1 MKIKTK
7 KRIVLTLLFLI
18 PILFR
23 LYTALSEF
31 YGFYRS
37 PNSKFSF
44 IFYFLDYLGNS
55 VSSAFYWYP
64 LIGLS
69 LIYLDLMT
77 KDHFDKKK

>member
-23 LYTALSEF
+23 LYTCLSQF
-31 YGFYRS
+31 YGFYS
-37 PNSKFSF
+37 GSNSKFGF
-44 IFYFLDYLGNS
+44 ILYFFNYLGDG

-69 LIYLDLMT
+69 LIYLDLMI
-77 KDHFDKKK
+77 KDHFDKK

>member
-37 PNSKFSF
+37 SDSKFSF
-44 IFYFLDYLGNS
+44 IFYFLNYLENS

-64 LIGLS
+64 LIALS
-69 LIYLDLMT
+69 LIYLDLMF
-77 KDHFDKKK
+77 KDHFVKKE

>member
-37 PNSKFSF
+37 SDSKFSF
-44 IFYFLDYLGNS
+44 IFYFLNYLGNS

-64 LIGLS
+64 LIALS
-69 LIYLDLMT
+69 LIYLDLMF
-77 KDHFDKKK
+77 KDHFVKKE

>member
-23 LYTALSEF
+23 MYTALSQH
-31 YGFYRS
+31 YGFYGRS
-37 PNSKFSF
+37 GNKF
-44 IFYFLDYLGNS
+44 IFYFLDYLGNG

-69 LIYLDLMT
+69 LIYLDLMF
-77 KDHFDKKK
+77 KDHFDKK

>member
-23 LYTALSEF
+23 LYTALSQF

-37 PNSKFSF
+37 PDSKFNF
-44 IFYFLDYLGNS
+44 IFYFLNYLGNS

-69 LIYLDLMT
+69 LIYLDLII
-77 KDHFDKKK
+77 KDHFDKKD

>member
-23 LYTALSEF
+23 LYTALSQF

-37 PNSKFSF
+37 PDSKFNF
-44 IFYFLDYLGNS
+44 IFYFLNYLGNS

-64 LIGLS
+64 LIALS
-69 LIYLDLMT
+69 LIYLDLMI
-77 KDHFDKKK
+77 KDHFDKKE

>member
-23 LYTALSEF
+23 LYICLSQF
-31 YGFYRS
+31 YCFYS
-37 PNSKFSF
+37 GPDSKFSF
-44 IFYFLDYLGNS
+44 IFYFFNHLGDG

-69 LIYLDLMT
+69 LIYLDLMI
-77 KDHFDKKK
+77 KDHFDKKE

>member
-7 KRIVLTLLFLI
+7 KIIVLTLLFLI

-23 LYTALSEF
+23 LYTALSGF
-31 YGFYRS
+31 YGFYRG

-44 IFYFLDYLGNS
+44 IFYFLNYLGNS

-69 LIYLDLMT
+69 LIYLDLMI
-77 KDHFDKKK
+77 KDHFVKKE

>member
-31 YGFYRS
+31 YGFYGRS
-37 PNSKFSF
+37 DAKF
-44 IFYFLDYLGNS
+44 IFFLFDYFGRN

-64 LIGLS
+64 LIALS
-69 LIYLDLMT
+69 LIYLDLMI
-77 KDHFDKKK
+77 KDHFDMKK

>member
-37 PNSKFSF
+37 PDSKFNF
-44 IFYFLDYLGNS
+44 IFYFLNYLGNS

-69 LIYLDLMT
+69 LIYLDLII
-77 KDHFDKKK
+77 KDHFDKKE